1 MTEPAAALPRSLA
14 AVVFDAYGTLFDL
27 SSIAGGARDALGD
40 DTEAFALLW
49 RRKQLEYT
57 WLRALMGDYAD
68 FWQVTGEAL
77 DYALAAMGRDDAA
90 LRARLMQR
98 HMNVP
103 AYPDVVPALAAL
115 RARRL
120 KTAILTNGSPHMI
133 TAAVNAA
140 ELRKL
145 LDQILSVDAV
155 LQAASD
161 GLCAGPRRPA
171 MRAARHR
178 LRLGQW
184 LGRRGRGPFRLQG
197 RLAEPRQVARR
208 APASAPRARD
218 RLAGRTGQRL
228 AGLTPWPSKAPSRQS
243 RCPRS
248 TMFERRPC

>member
-27 SSIAGGARDALGD
+27 SAIAGGARDVLGQ

-77 DYALAAMGRDDAA
+77 DFALAAMGREDVG

-103 AYPDVVPALAAL
+103 AYPDVVPALTAL

-140 ELRKL
+140 ELRKH

-155 LQAASD
+155 RSYKPHPTVYALAPAALQCEPLDIAFVSANPWDVAGAAHF
-161 GLCAGPRRPA
+161 GFRAVWLNRGKGQAERLPARPA
-171 MRAARHR
+171 LEIAS
-178 LRLGQW
+178 
-184 LGRRGRGPFRLQG
+184 
-197 RLAEPRQVARR
+197 LAE
-208 APASAPRARD
+208 
-218 RLAGRTGQRL
+218 LAAALPT
-228 AGLTPWPSKAPSRQS
+228 
-243 RCPRS
+243 
-248 TMFERRPC
+248 

>member
-1 MTEPAAALPRSLA
+1 MSDTAGLPRSLA

-27 SSIAGGARDALGD
+27 STIAGGARDALGD

-68 FWQVTGEAL
+68 FWQVTGESL
-77 DYALAAMGRDDAA
+77 GYALAAMGRDDPA

-103 AYPDVVPALAAL
+103 AYPDVVPALTEL

-140 ELRKL
+140 DLRKL
-145 LDQILSVDAV
+145 LDHILSVDAV
-155 LQAASD
+155 RSYKPHPTVYALAPDALKCEPLEIAFVSANAWDVAGAAHF
-161 GLCAGPRRPA
+161 GFRAVWLNRGKALAERLPARPA
-171 MRAARHR
+171 REIAS
-178 LRLGQW
+178 
-184 LGRRGRGPFRLQG
+184 
-197 RLAEPRQVARR
+197 LAELIAALP
-208 APASAPRARD
+208 
-218 RLAGRTGQRL
+218 G
-228 AGLTPWPSKAPSRQS
+228 
-243 RCPRS
+243 
-248 TMFERRPC
+248 

>member
-1 MTEPAAALPRSLA
+1 MSDTAGLPRSLA

-27 SSIAGGARDALGD
+27 STIAGGARDALGD

-68 FWQVTGEAL
+68 FWQVTGESL
-77 DYALAAMGRDDAA
+77 GYALAAMGRDDPA

-103 AYPDVVPALAAL
+103 AYPDVVPALTEL

-140 ELRKL
+140 DLRKL
-145 LDQILSVDAV
+145 LDHILSVDAV
-155 LQAASD
+155 RSYKPHPTVYALAPDALKCEPLEIAFVSANAWDVAGAAHF
-161 GLCAGPRRPA
+161 GFRAVWLNRGKALAERLPARPA
-171 MRAARHR
+171 REIAS
-178 LRLGQW
+178 
-184 LGRRGRGPFRLQG
+184 
-197 RLAEPRQVARR
+197 LAELIGALP
-208 APASAPRARD
+208 
-218 RLAGRTGQRL
+218 G
-228 AGLTPWPSKAPSRQS
+228 
-243 RCPRS
+243 
-248 TMFERRPC
+248 

>member
-1 MTEPAAALPRSLA
+1 MSDTAGLPRSLA

-27 SSIAGGARDALGD
+27 ASIVGGARDALGD

-68 FWQVTGEAL
+68 FWQVTGESL
-77 DYALAAMGRDDAA
+77 DYCLAAMGRDDPA

-103 AYPDVVPALAAL
+103 VYPDVVPALTEL

-140 ELRKL
+140 ELRKH
-145 LDQILSVDAV
+145 LDHILSVDAV
-155 LQAASD
+155 RSYKPHPTVYALAPDALKCEPLEIAFVSANAWDVAGAAHF
-161 GLCAGPRRPA
+161 GFRAVWLNRGKAPPERLPARPA
-171 MRAARHR
+171 REIAS
-178 LRLGQW
+178 
-184 LGRRGRGPFRLQG
+184 
-197 RLAEPRQVARR
+197 LAELIAALP
-208 APASAPRARD
+208 
-218 RLAGRTGQRL
+218 G
-228 AGLTPWPSKAPSRQS
+228 
-243 RCPRS
+243 
-248 TMFERRPC
+248 

>member
-1 MTEPAAALPRSLA
+1 MSDTAGLPRSLA

-27 SSIAGGARDALGD
+27 STIAGGARDALGD

-68 FWQVTGEAL
+68 FWQVTGESL
-77 DYALAAMGRDDAA
+77 GYALAAMGRDDPA

-103 AYPDVVPALAAL
+103 AYPDVVPALTEL

-140 ELRKL
+140 DLRKL
-145 LDQILSVDAV
+145 LDHILSVDAV
-155 LQAASD
+155 RSYKPHPTVYALAPDALKCEPLEIVFVSANAWDVAGAAHF
-161 GLCAGPRRPA
+161 GFRAVWLNRGKALAERLPARPA
-171 MRAARHR
+171 REIAS
-178 LRLGQW
+178 
-184 LGRRGRGPFRLQG
+184 
-197 RLAEPRQVARR
+197 LAELIGALP
-208 APASAPRARD
+208 
-218 RLAGRTGQRL
+218 G
-228 AGLTPWPSKAPSRQS
+228 
-243 RCPRS
+243 
-248 TMFERRPC
+248 

>member
-1 MTEPAAALPRSLA
+1 MTESAATLPRSLA
-14 AVVFDAYGTLFDL
+14 GVVFDAYGTLFDL
-27 SSIAGGARDALGD
+27 SAIAGGVRDALGD

-77 DYALAAMGRDDAA
+77 DYALAAMGRDDAG

-103 AYPDVVPALAAL
+103 AYPDVIPALTAL

-120 KTAILTNGSPHMI
+120 KTAILSNGSPTMI

-140 ELRKL
+140 DLRKH

-155 LQAASD
+155 RTYKPHPTVYALAPAALHCEPLDIAFVSANAWD
-161 GLCAGPRRPA
+161 VAGAAHFGFRAVWLNRGKAVPEHLPARPA
-171 MRAARHR
+171 
-178 LRLGQW
+178 LEIGT
-184 LGRRGRGPFRLQG
+184 
-197 RLAEPRQVARR
+197 LAE
-208 APASAPRARD
+208 
-218 RLAGRTGQRL
+218 LAAAL
-228 AGLTPWPSKAPSRQS
+228 PV
-243 RCPRS
+243 
-248 TMFERRPC
+248 

>member
-1 MTEPAAALPRSLA
+1 MSDTAGLPRSLA

-27 SSIAGGARDALGD
+27 STIAGGARDALGD

-68 FWQVTGEAL
+68 FWQVTGESL
-77 DYALAAMGRDDAA
+77 GYALAAMGRDDPA

-103 AYPDVVPALAAL
+103 AYPDVVPALTEL

-140 ELRKL
+140 DLRKL
-145 LDQILSVDAV
+145 LDHILSVDAV
-155 LQAASD
+155 RSYKPHPTVYALAPDALKCEPLEIAFVSANAWDVAGAAHF
-161 GLCAGPRRPA
+161 GFRAVWLNRGKALAERLPARPA
-171 MRAARHR
+171 RQIAS
-178 LRLGQW
+178 
-184 LGRRGRGPFRLQG
+184 
-197 RLAEPRQVARR
+197 LAELIAALP
-208 APASAPRARD
+208 
-218 RLAGRTGQRL
+218 G
-228 AGLTPWPSKAPSRQS
+228 
-243 RCPRS
+243 
-248 TMFERRPC
+248 

>member
-1 MTEPAAALPRSLA
+1 MSDTAGLPRSLA

-27 SSIAGGARDALGD
+27 STIAGGARDALGD

-68 FWQVTGEAL
+68 FWQVTGESL
-77 DYALAAMGRDDAA
+77 GYALAAMGRDDHA

-103 AYPDVVPALAAL
+103 AYPDVVPALTEL

-140 ELRKL
+140 DLRKL
-145 LDQILSVDAV
+145 LDHILSVDAV
-155 LQAASD
+155 RSYKPHPTVYALAPDALKCEPLEIVFVSANAWDVAGAAHF
-161 GLCAGPRRPA
+161 GFRAVWLNRGKALAERLPARPA
-171 MRAARHR
+171 REIAS
-178 LRLGQW
+178 
-184 LGRRGRGPFRLQG
+184 
-197 RLAEPRQVARR
+197 LAELIAALP
-208 APASAPRARD
+208 
-218 RLAGRTGQRL
+218 G
-228 AGLTPWPSKAPSRQS
+228 
-243 RCPRS
+243 
-248 TMFERRPC
+248 

>member
-1 MTEPAAALPRSLA
+1 MSDTAGLPRSLA

-27 SSIAGGARDALGD
+27 STIAGGARDALGD

-68 FWQVTGEAL
+68 FWQVTGESL
-77 DYALAAMGRDDAA
+77 GYALAAMGRDDPA

-103 AYPDVVPALAAL
+103 AYPDVVPALTEL

-140 ELRKL
+140 DLRKL
-145 LDQILSVDAV
+145 LDHILSVDAV
-155 LQAASD
+155 RSYKPHPTVYALAPDALKCEPLEIVFVSANAWDVAGAAHF
-161 GLCAGPRRPA
+161 GFRAVWLNRGKALAERLPARPA
-171 MRAARHR
+171 REIAS
-178 LRLGQW
+178 
-184 LGRRGRGPFRLQG
+184 
-197 RLAEPRQVARR
+197 LAELIAALP
-208 APASAPRARD
+208 
-218 RLAGRTGQRL
+218 G
-228 AGLTPWPSKAPSRQS
+228 
-243 RCPRS
+243 
-248 TMFERRPC
+248 